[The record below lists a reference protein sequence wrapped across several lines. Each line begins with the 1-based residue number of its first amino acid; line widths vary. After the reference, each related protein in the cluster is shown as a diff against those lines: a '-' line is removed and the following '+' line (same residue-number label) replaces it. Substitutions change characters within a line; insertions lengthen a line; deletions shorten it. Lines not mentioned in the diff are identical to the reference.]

1 MPTTIPA
8 VQTDKK
14 RLAELIHENR
24 DQLLKRWAD
33 RVQARLA
40 PRKLSKPE
48 LMDRLPDFIDELV
61 RALRG
66 EGSPPVALVTE
77 AAKEHG
83 KQRFRTGFD
92 IEAVVLEYGILRE
105 CVFELISEPDYSPT
119 VPEFRLLSKCLID
132 AIAAA
137 VSEYAGQREEE
148 VRNRSEFE
156 KQLLGIVSHDL
167 RDPLNTIGLSA
178 ATLLRRSGIDE
189 LYVKGLTR
197 ILSSAKRATRLIA
210 DLLDF
215 TQVRVGGGISIRPKS
230 FNFHD
235 LTQQIVDEMSLSNP
249 DRQIVFTQAGSGEG
263 VWDQDRI
270 TQVLVNLLTNALQHS
285 PSGTIVHVA
294 ARAANGAVSLVI
306 NNQGRLLSQEE
317 IPSLFEPF
325 RRGSDAPAEPGSLGL
340 GLFIA
345 QQIVAAHR
353 GSIEVASTEEDGTTV
368 TVHFPRESQ
377 SQNASPP

>member
-1 MPTTIPA
+1 MITPA
-8 VQTDKK
+8 AQTDKN
-14 RLAELIHENR
+14 RLAELIHANR
-24 DQLLKRWAD
+24 DQLLKRWAE

-48 LMDRLPDFIDELV
+48 LMDRLPDFIDDLV
-61 RALRG
+61 HTLRG

-83 KQRFRTGFD
+83 KQRFRSGFD
-92 IEAVVLEYGILRE
+92 IEAVVLEYGVVRE
-105 CVFELISEPDYSPT
+105 CVFELISKPDYTPT
-119 VPEFRLLSKCLID
+119 VQEFRMLSKCLID

-137 VSEYAGQREEE
+137 ISEYAGQREEE

-189 LYVKGLTR
+189 LYVRGLTR

-215 TQVRVGGGISIRPKS
+215 TQARVGGGIPIRTKE

-235 LTQQIVDEMSLSNP
+235 LARQIVDEMSLSHP
-249 DRQIVFTQAGSGEG
+249 ERQIVFTQAGNGEG
-263 VWDQDRI
+263 IWDPDRI

-285 PSGTIVHVA
+285 PAGTIVRVA
-294 ARAANGAVSLVI
+294 TRAANGEVWLVI
-306 NNQGRLLSQEE
+306 NNQGRLLSDEE

-325 RRGSDAPAEPGSLGL
+325 HRGNETPAEPGSLGL

-345 QQIVAAHR
+345 KQIVSAHR
-353 GSIEVASTEEDGTTV
+353 GKIEVTSSKEAGTTG
-368 TVHFPRESQ
+368 TVHFPRGAQ
-377 SQNASPP
+377 SQNPPLA

>member
-1 MPTTIPA
+1 MITPA
-8 VQTDKK
+8 AQTDKN
-14 RLAELIHENR
+14 RLAELIHANR
-24 DQLLKRWAD
+24 DQLLKRWAE

-61 RALRG
+61 YALRG
-66 EGSPPVALVTE
+66 EGSSPVALVTE

-83 KQRFRTGFD
+83 KQRFRSGFD
-92 IEAVVLEYGILRE
+92 IEAVVLEYGVVRE
-105 CVFELISEPDYSPT
+105 CIFELISDPDYSPT
-119 VPEFRLLSKCLID
+119 VKEFRLLSKCLID

-137 VSEYAGQREEE
+137 ISEYAGEREEE

-167 RDPLNTIGLSA
+167 RDPLNTIALSA
-178 ATLLRRSGIDE
+178 ATLLRRTGIDE
-189 LYVKGLTR
+189 LHVRGLTR

-215 TQVRVGGGISIRPKS
+215 TQARVGGGIPIRVKS

-235 LTQQIVDEMSLSNP
+235 LAQQIVDEMSLSRP
-249 DRQIVFTQAGSGEG
+249 DRQIVFTQAGNGEG
-263 VWDQDRI
+263 MWDQDRI
-270 TQVLVNLLTNALQHS
+270 TQVLVNLITNSIQHS
-285 PSGTIVHVA
+285 PSGTIVRVA
-294 ARAANGAVSLVI
+294 TRGVDREVWLVI
-306 NNQGRLLSQEE
+306 NNQGRVLSEEE

-325 RRGSDAPAEPGSLGL
+325 RRGSETPAEPGSIGL

-345 QQIVAAHR
+345 KQIVTAHG
-353 GSIEVASTEEDGTTV
+353 GSIEVTSSEEGGTTV
-368 TVHFPRESQ
+368 TVHFPRVAQ
-377 SQNASPP
+377 LQNASSP

>member
-1 MPTTIPA
+1 MITPA
-8 VQTDKK
+8 AQTDKN
-14 RLAELIHENR
+14 RLAELIHANR
-24 DQLLKRWAD
+24 DQLLKRWAE

-48 LMDRLPDFIDELV
+48 LMDRLPDFIDDLV
-61 RALRG
+61 HALRG

-83 KQRFRTGFD
+83 KQRFRSGFD
-92 IEAVVLEYGILRE
+92 IEAVVLEYGVVRE
-105 CVFELISEPDYSPT
+105 CVFELISEPDYTPT
-119 VPEFRLLSKCLID
+119 VQEFRMLSKCLID

-137 VSEYAGQREEE
+137 ISEYAGQREEE

-189 LYVKGLTR
+189 LYVRGLTR

-215 TQVRVGGGISIRPKS
+215 TQARVGGGIPIRTKE

-235 LTQQIVDEMSLSNP
+235 LARQIVDEMSLSHP
-249 DRQIVFTQAGSGEG
+249 ERQIAFTQAGSGEG
-263 VWDQDRI
+263 IWDPDRI

-285 PSGTIVHVA
+285 PAGTIVRVA
-294 ARAANGAVSLVI
+294 TRAANGEVWLVI
-306 NNQGRLLSQEE
+306 NNQGRLLSDEE

-325 RRGSDAPAEPGSLGL
+325 HRGNETPAEPGSLGL

-345 QQIVAAHR
+345 KQIVSAHR
-353 GSIEVASTEEDGTTV
+353 GKIEVTSSEEAGTTV
-368 TVHFPRESQ
+368 TVHFPRDAQ
-377 SQNASPP
+377 SQNPLLP

>member
-1 MPTTIPA
+1 
-8 VQTDKK
+8 
-14 RLAELIHENR
+14 
-24 DQLLKRWAD
+24 
-33 RVQARLA
+33 
-40 PRKLSKPE
+40 
-48 LMDRLPDFIDELV
+48 MDRLPDFIDDLV
-61 RALRG
+61 YALRG

-83 KQRFRTGFD
+83 KQRFRSGFD
-92 IEAVVLEYGILRE
+92 IEAVVLEYGVVRE
-105 CVFELISEPDYSPT
+105 CVFELISEPDYTPT
-119 VPEFRLLSKCLID
+119 VQEFRMLSKCLID

-137 VSEYAGQREEE
+137 ISEYAGQREEE

-189 LYVKGLTR
+189 LYVRGLTR

-215 TQVRVGGGISIRPKS
+215 TQARVGGGIPIRTKE

-235 LTQQIVDEMSLSNP
+235 LARQIVDEMSLSHP
-249 DRQIVFTQAGSGEG
+249 ERQIAFTQAGSGEG
-263 VWDQDRI
+263 IWDPDRI

-285 PSGTIVHVA
+285 PAGTIVRVA
-294 ARAANGAVSLVI
+294 TRAANGEVWLVI
-306 NNQGRLLSQEE
+306 NNQGRLLSDEE

-325 RRGSDAPAEPGSLGL
+325 HRGNETPAEPGSLGL

-345 QQIVAAHR
+345 KQIVSAHR
-353 GSIEVASTEEDGTTV
+353 GKIEVTSSEEAGTTV
-368 TVHFPRESQ
+368 TVHFPRDAQ
-377 SQNASPP
+377 SQNPLLP